1 MDGKASFLATA
12 HEGKARQPG
21 RVAVM
26 GWRGRGRER
35 ERGRGRGL
43 DVEVEVD
50 VDGMCQAERAWG

>member
-1 MDGKASFLATA
+1 MGKLHLANV

-35 ERGRGRGL
+35 GRGRGL
-43 DVEVEVD
+43 DVD
-50 VDGMCQAERAWG
+50 VDAMCQAERAWG